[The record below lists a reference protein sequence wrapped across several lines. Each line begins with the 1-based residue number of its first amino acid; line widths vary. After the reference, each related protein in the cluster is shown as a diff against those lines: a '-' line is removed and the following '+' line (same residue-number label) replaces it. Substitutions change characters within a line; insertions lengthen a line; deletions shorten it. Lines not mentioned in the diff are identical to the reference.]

1 MFHLQDIVIQHRNRP
16 FSQRE
21 REREERRLDVVRK
34 ELNRGCLEVGN
45 RKSVVV
51 LEGWRGLEIA
61 RPWQNLKSENVT
73 TNEWTLQ

>member
-1 MFHLQDIVIQHRNRP
+1 M
-16 FSQRE
+16 
-21 REREERRLDVVRK
+21 
-34 ELNRGCLEVGN
+34 EVGN

-51 LEGWRGLEIA
+51 LEGWRGLEIV